1 MWRFLRQP
9 SLWYVAISAATI
21 KSLVGPDGSIVGF
34 YLLES
39 YNRCVQN
46 RLLSHHELTHLVKSS
61 VCVIVAE
68 ASDFGETL
76 RSYQAIYNTLGI
88 AAPERFPKSVFQ
100 SIGLAAHQ
108 IVVPVESPSLSANI
122 IALRAKLL
130 PAFQDADY
138 ATLAIADS
146 LPAGVIFVLCN

>member
-1 MWRFLRQP
+1 MIPRRMRV
-9 SLWYVAISAATI
+9 SS
-21 KSLVGPDGSIVGF
+21 
-34 YLLES
+34 
-39 YNRCVQN
+39 VQN

-76 RSYQAIYNTLGI
+76 RRYQAIYTAHGI
-88 AAPERFPKSVFQ
+88 AAPVRFPDSVFH

-108 IVVPVESPSLSANI
+108 IVAPAVSPSLSANI

-130 PAFQDADY
+130 PAFNDADY
-138 ATLAIADS
+138 AALAIADS
-146 LPAGVIFVLCN
+146 LPEGLFFLYNECGLNCSLFNFSHALFYVDFV